1 MFDVHYCG
9 RLGKAENCYVGV
21 FLGYTDGFYR
31 TLIDERL
38 YIPKNWAEDWG
49 RRDKCGVPENVV
61 FRTKAELGLEMIIH
75 ARDNGIPFGWIGM
88 DSFYGEQPWL
98 LNEINSEGMI
108 YTADIMQQQHPS
120 PIWSC

>member
-9 RLGKAENCYVGV
+9 RLGKVENCCVGV

-38 YIPKNWAEDWG
+38 YIPKNWVEDWG

-75 ARDNGIPFGWIGM
+75 ARDNGVPFGWIGM

-108 YTADIMQQQHPS
+108 YIADIIEHHSLRQT
-120 PIWSC
+120 